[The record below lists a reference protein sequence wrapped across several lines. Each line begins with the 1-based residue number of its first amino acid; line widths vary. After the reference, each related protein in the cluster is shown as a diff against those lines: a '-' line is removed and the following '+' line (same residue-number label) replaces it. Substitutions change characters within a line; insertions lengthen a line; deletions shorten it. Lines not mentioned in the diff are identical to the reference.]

1 MSRPRVPREERSTGR
16 PGTLVGTGGLG
27 GSPSAGV
34 QVTGGSTARLRKL
47 LAGRQSVC
55 SREPQDSVCG
65 HGVLVPHRL
74 RCLALP
80 ILPPPAA
87 GLWSPGRT
95 GRSHLPEPLP
105 PCALCGLG
113 LAPSR
118 AGGGRVSFLCNCSGR
133 ECTCMHVRS
142 VFWSQRIFGFSA
154 EH

>member
-1 MSRPRVPREERSTGR
+1 MPREERSTGR

-47 LAGRQSVC
+47 LAGRQNVC
-55 SREPQDSVCG
+55 SREPQDSVCAVTG
-65 HGVLVPHRL
+65 HWSPSASGAWRFPSRRHRPPAFGPLGAPVAPTSLSLCHPVP
-74 RCLALP
+74 CAALAL
-80 ILPPPAA
+80 LPPV
-87 GLWSPGRT
+87 
-95 GRSHLPEPLP
+95 
-105 PCALCGLG
+105 
-113 LAPSR
+113 R
-118 AGGGRVSFLCNCSGR
+118 ASFLCNCSGR